1 MLNMVFAIQGCDI
14 RATERA
20 TTIVAKESQP
30 AEVVLFTKRK
40 LAAAILGVDW
50 EELGRDYF
58 TTILA
63 FKAFQVKCAFK
74 CSHELTGQRLIT
86 FLAKS

>member
-1 MLNMVFAIQGCDI
+1 MLNMIFAIQGCDI

-20 TTIVAKESQP
+20 TTLVAKETQP

-40 LAAAILGVDW
+40 LAAAIFGVDW

-58 TTILA
+58 TTILHC
-63 FKAFQVKCAFK
+63 VRP
-74 CSHELTGQRLIT
+74 SLP
-86 FLAKS
+86 KSSFNRFNHTP

>member
-58 TTILA
+58 TTILHCVRPSLPESCLNC
-63 FKAFQVKCAFK
+63 FN
-74 CSHELTGQRLIT
+74 HTP
-86 FLAKS
+86 